1 MQRHPCRRRAGLVS
15 ALAAALVAVGCT
27 GRETP
32 ALPSVAVS
40 IFPLYDVVRRVA
52 GDRLIVHLILP
63 PGHDHHSFDPRPQDV
78 AGLAQAGLVFGVGL
92 GLDDW
97 LEELASRAGA
107 GAATV
112 FEVGPLLDPILMPD
126 GRTVDP
132 HFWLDPVRMQQ
143 AVDVIVGALTNLDA
157 EEGPLYRQ
165 RGEEVKQS
173 LHELHR
179 EVARRAGAWT
189 KRSIVT
195 FHDSM
200 RYFADRY
207 DLEVA
212 AVVEPVPGQ
221 EPTPKHL
228 AEVVQTLKAT
238 GAALLSEPQ
247 LDARPA
253 QVLAAEAGVPV
264 LEVDPQGGS
273 PATDSYEK
281 LMRQIVDVLDKALE

>member
-1 MQRHPCRRRAGLVS
+1 M
-15 ALAAALVAVGCT
+15 
-27 GRETP
+27 E
-32 ALPSVAVS
+32 
-40 IFPLYDVVRRVA
+40 
-52 GDRLIVHLILP
+52 
-63 PGHDHHSFDPRPQDV
+63 
-78 AGLAQAGLVFGVGL
+78 
-92 GLDDW
+92 
-97 LEELASRAGA
+97 
-107 GAATV
+107 
-112 FEVGPLLDPILMPD
+112 D
-126 GRTVDP
+126 GKTVDP

-179 EVARRAGAWT
+179 EIARRSGAWT

-195 FHDSM
+195 FHESM

-207 DLEVA
+207 KLDVV
-212 AVVEPVPGQ
+212 AVVEPRPGQ

-228 AEVVQTLKAT
+228 AEVVDVLKKT

-247 LDARPA
+247 LDPRPA
-253 QVLAAEAGVPV
+253 RVLASEAGVAV
-264 LEVDPQGGS
+264 FEIDPQGGS

-281 LMRQIVDVLDKALE
+281 LMRQIADVLDKALE

>member
-1 MQRHPCRRRAGLVS
+1 MRRHASIRALV
-15 ALAAALVAVGCT
+15 AGLAAAACSGT
-27 GRETP
+27 EPP
-32 ALPSVAVS
+32 APGVAVS

-52 GDRLIVHLILP
+52 GDRARVHLVLP

-78 AGLAQAGLVFGVGL
+78 AGLAQSALVFGVGL

-97 LEELASRAGA
+97 VQDLASHAGA

-126 GRTVDP
+126 GKTVDP

-179 EVARRAGAWT
+179 EIARRAGGWT

-207 DLEVA
+207 GLEVV

-228 AEVVQTLKAT
+228 AEVVETLKT
-238 GAALLSEPQ
+238 TQAALLSEPQ
-247 LDARPA
+247 LDPRPA
-253 QVLAAEAGVPV
+253 RVLGSEAGVPV
-264 LEVDPQGGS
+264 FEVDPQGGS
-273 PATDSYEK
+273 PSTDSYEK
-281 LMRQIVDVLDKALE
+281 LMRQIAGVLDKALQ

>member
-1 MQRHPCRRRAGLVS
+1 MPRLARFVALLPVLAG
-15 ALAAALVAVGCT
+15 AACGGNEKPVLG
-27 GRETP
+27 
-32 ALPSVAVS
+32 VAVS

-52 GDRLIVHLILP
+52 GDRLPVHLVLP

-78 AGLAQAGLVFGVGL
+78 AALAQAGLIFAVGL

-97 LEELASRAGA
+97 MQGLARRAGT
-107 GAATV
+107 GEATV
-112 FEVGPLLDPILMPD
+112 FEVGPLLDPILMAD
-126 GRTVDP
+126 EKTVDP

-173 LHELHR
+173 LHEVHR
-179 EVARRAGAWT
+179 EIARRSGAWT

-195 FHDSM
+195 FHASM
-200 RYFADRY
+200 QYFTDRY
-207 DLEVA
+207 QLDVV

-221 EPTPKHL
+221 EPTPRHL
-228 AEVVQTLKAT
+228 ANVVDILKKT

-247 LDARPA
+247 LDPRPA
-253 QVLAAEAGVPV
+253 RVLAAEAGVPV
-264 LEVDPQGGS
+264 YEIDIQGGA
-273 PATDSYEK
+273 PATDTYEK
-281 LMRQIVDVLDKALE
+281 LMRQIAYVLDKALQ

>member
-1 MQRHPCRRRAGLVS
+1 MRRLAPICALVA
-15 ALAAALVAVGCT
+15 ALAAAACSGT
-27 GRETP
+27 EAP
-32 ALPSVAVS
+32 APGVAVS

-52 GDRLIVHLILP
+52 GNRLPVHLVLP

-78 AGLAQAGLVFGVGL
+78 AALAQSALVFGVGL

-97 LEELASRAGA
+97 VQDVASRAGA

-112 FEVGPLLDPILMPD
+112 FEVGPLLDPILMRD
-126 GRTVDP
+126 GKTVDP

-143 AVDVIVGALTNLDA
+143 AVDVIVGALTNLEA

-179 EVARRAGAWT
+179 EIARRSGGWT

-195 FHDSM
+195 FHASM
-200 RYFADRY
+200 RYFAERY
-207 DLEVA
+207 GLEVV

-228 AEVVQTLKAT
+228 AEVVEILKAT

-247 LDARPA
+247 LDPRPA
-253 QVLAAEAGVPV
+253 RVLAAEAGVPV
-264 LEVDPQGGS
+264 FEVDPQGGS
-273 PATDSYEK
+273 PSTDSYEK
-281 LMRQIVDVLDKALE
+281 LMRQIADVLDKALQ

>member
-1 MQRHPCRRRAGLVS
+1 MRRHASIRALV
-15 ALAAALVAVGCT
+15 AGLAAAACSGT
-27 GRETP
+27 EPP
-32 ALPSVAVS
+32 APGVAVS

-52 GDRLIVHLILP
+52 GDRARVHLVLP

-78 AGLAQAGLVFGVGL
+78 AGLAQSALVFGVGL

-97 LEELASRAGA
+97 VQDLASRAGA

-126 GRTVDP
+126 GKTVDP

-179 EVARRAGAWT
+179 EIARRAGGWT

-200 RYFADRY
+200 RYFTDRY
-207 DLEVA
+207 GLEVV

-221 EPTPKHL
+221 EPTAKHL
-228 AEVVQTLKAT
+228 AEVVETLKT
-238 GAALLSEPQ
+238 TQAALLSEPQ
-247 LDARPA
+247 LDPRPA
-253 QVLAAEAGVPV
+253 RVLASEAGVPV
-264 LEVDPQGGS
+264 FEVDPQGGS
-273 PATDSYEK
+273 ASTDSYEK
-281 LMRQIVDVLDKALE
+281 LMRQIADVLDKALQ